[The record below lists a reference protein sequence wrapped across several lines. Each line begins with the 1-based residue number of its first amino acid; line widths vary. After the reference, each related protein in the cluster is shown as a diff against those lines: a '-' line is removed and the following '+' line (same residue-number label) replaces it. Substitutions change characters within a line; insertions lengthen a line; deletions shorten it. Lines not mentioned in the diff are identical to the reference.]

1 MKWKYIK
8 QDKIWKKQLYHYWAT
23 ITDEWGIS
31 SDERFNYKIDTY
43 LYKCFSFK
51 NGFWY
56 QVKVP
61 NFVANNKKLGTVLD
75 LLFRYIYVDGGT
87 PCYQRLEDELMNK
100 NLWRQLGS

>member
-8 QDKIWKKQLYHYWAT
+8 QDKIWKKQLHHYWST
-23 ITDEWGIS
+23 VTDGWGVS

-43 LYKCFSFK
+43 LYRCFSLK

-61 NFVANNKKLGTVLD
+61 NFTDNHKSLDVVLSDLFEYLYRDDGTC
-75 LLFRYIYVDGGT
+75 
-87 PCYQRLEDELMNK
+87 CYQRLEDELMRK
-100 NLWRQLGS
+100 GLWKRLGS